1 MIGRNTG
8 FVVFIMLLALVLLPA
23 RASAQ
28 WSNCSGEG
36 GTCEMSGPGHHLLR
50 AGGDDSYF
58 YIETD
63 GNVTRV
69 PCNTDVFGDA
79 AYKKDKNCQY
89 IALSPLDPAI
99 QWTFCTAEGAV
110 CFLNST
116 EPRLVKY
123 ASPFDLG
130 RAEYRIA
137 STSFLCRN
145 GYFFDVNEGPPKAC
159 WVSTRPYAEI
169 PNTDGPA
176 KPLEFTNCGTEFET
190 CKLPALV
197 DATLLR
203 FGTDGKWVYRMAST
217 QQFDCATGIFGTD
230 PAPGDRKFCS
240 YAYLPPHITGL
251 TGSWQRVASCT
262 NCQSLVQSVTV
273 GIVGSR
279 AKTTSNLWGMEVG
292 FEWSQQWTKKTGTK
306 VSAKFQY
313 SHTESTQDTTSRSVA
328 TTKQATCS
336 APGKK
341 VTMYQWKM
349 DVSDECYALQGRC
362 QSQIYAFDILCTA
375 DDLPAGI
382 PACPAGSPPS
392 NTDCAPA
399 PGD

>member
-1 MIGRNTG
+1 MIGRKTG
-8 FVVFIMLLALVLLPA
+8 SAAFIMLLALVLLPA

-36 GTCEMSGPGHHLLR
+36 GTCEMNGGGHHLLR
-50 AGGDDSYF
+50 AGNEDSFF

-69 PCNTDVFGDA
+69 PCNTDIFGDA

-89 IALSPLDPAI
+89 ITLSPLDPAI
-99 QWTFCTAEGAV
+99 QWTLCASEGDT
-110 CFLNST
+110 CKFSST

-137 STSFLCRN
+137 STSFPCGN
-145 GYFFDVNEGPPKAC
+145 GYFFDVNEGPPKTC
-159 WVSTRPYAEI
+159 WVSNRPYAEL
-169 PNTDGPA
+169 PNTDGTK
-176 KPLEFTNCGTEFET
+176 KPLQFANCATEYET
-190 CKLPALV
+190 CKLPAVV
-197 DATLLR
+197 DAVLLR
-203 FGTDGKWVYRMAST
+203 FGTEGKWVYRMASM
-217 QQFDCATGIFGTD
+217 QQFDCQKGIFGTD

-251 TGSWQRVASCT
+251 TGGWQRVASCT
-262 NCQSLVQSVTV
+262 NCESLVQSVTIGV
-273 GIVGSR
+273 EGSR
-279 AKTTSNLWGMEVG
+279 AKTTSELWGTEVG
-292 FEWSQQWTKKTGTK
+292 VEWEAKWTDVHSTK

-313 SHTESTQDTTSRSVA
+313 SKTESIQDTISRSVA

-341 VTMYQWKM
+341 VAMYQWKM
-349 DVSDECYALQGRC
+349 EVADECYALQGQC
-362 QSQIYAFDILCTA
+362 QSQIYAFDIMCTA
-375 DDLPAGI
+375 DDIPAGI
-382 PACPAGSPPS
+382 PACPSGSPPTV
-392 NTDCAPA
+392 TDCAPA
-399 PGD
+399 PGG